1 VGGIAMIKDVSSHGI
16 ILFDGVCNLCNQV
29 VQFIIPRD
37 PKQYYYFSAFQSNG
51 GQLLLEQ
58 YSLSTS
64 EINTVILIRKGRLY
78 TKSTAVLLLV
88 QKLTGLWPLLSVFII
103 IPRFIRDP
111 IYDWIAKNRYKWF
124 GQREVCMIP
133 TPEIKLRFLD

>member
-1 VGGIAMIKDVSSHGI
+1 MNKDVSSHGI

-37 PKQYYYFSAFQSNG
+37 PKQYYYFAASQSDA

-58 YSLSTS
+58 YHYLTK
-64 EINTVILIRKGRLY
+64 EINTVILIREGQLY

-88 QKLTGLWPLLSVFII
+88 RKLTGFWPLLSVFII

-124 GQREVCMIP
+124 GQREVCMMP
-133 TPEIKLRFLD
+133 TPEMKQRFLD